1 MLVVAGSMGGERGKT
16 GKSSAAQGRRFK
28 LDSFQVRGGGVGPGD

>member
-1 MLVVAGSMGGERGKT
+1 MLIVAGSMGGERGET

-28 LDSFQVRGGGVGPGD
+28 LDSFHGRRGGVGPGD